1 MLSAEKDGEGEGAA
15 SSNGLLG
22 SAAAWWGS
30 ETVEALE
37 LVDLEVDVLEMYPAT
52 QRGEALERNTS
63 DGPRVADMLA
73 CLLLAF
79 FAVFCCCFFCFYS
92 FFGFWGS
99 LFPFFGS

>member
-73 CLLLAF
+73 CFLLSLLFAAAF
-79 FAVFCCCFFCFYS
+79 FVFFH